1 MRVAI
6 LICKNSRDGR
16 TTELVVGVQISRL
29 SKFNRQN
36 QNIFYSLKKRK
47 MAGEWIFLTPEYILQ
62 DMPVDFFDFQF
73 IMNADGSM
81 KECKFNWEVLDP
93 AIWSSLFVIREKYLN
108 KSERLKKRTKIF
120 EKKQKSYAEQQE
132 ARAKGRDHLQ
142 EHIRKSEAKL
152 SEYKNVILAFW
163 KLASCNPISK

>member
-1 MRVAI
+1 
-6 LICKNSRDGR
+6 
-16 TTELVVGVQISRL
+16 
-29 SKFNRQN
+29 
-36 QNIFYSLKKRK
+36 

-93 AIWSSLFVIREKYLN
+93 CIWQSLFLIREKYMKKVKQHKEDKKKLWN
-108 KSERLKKRTKIF
+108 QQAER
-120 EKKQKSYAEQQE
+120 E
-132 ARAKGRDHLQ
+132 ARGKSKNHLQ

-163 KLASCNPISK
+163 KLATCNSISK